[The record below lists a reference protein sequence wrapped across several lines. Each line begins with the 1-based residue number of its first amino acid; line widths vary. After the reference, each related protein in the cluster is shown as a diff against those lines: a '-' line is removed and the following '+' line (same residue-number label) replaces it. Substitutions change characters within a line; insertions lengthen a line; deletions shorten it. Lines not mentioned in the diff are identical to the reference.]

1 MQRKRIINDIWVY
14 LVLGVMSVI
23 ALFPFYMMFV
33 MGTYY
38 SEDLFHGLPLLVSD
52 YFMENL
58 KTTLDNGLLATYL
71 NSILVSAASV
81 IACLFTSI
89 TIGYALAKFTF
100 RGQKAILILV
110 LIGMMLPTQISIIG
124 LSLIHISEPTRP

>member
-1 MQRKRIINDIWVY
+1 MQRKKIINDIWVY
-14 LVLGVMSVI
+14 LILGVMSII

-52 YFMENL
+52 YFVENL

-100 RGQKAILILV
+100 RGQRAIQESDKPIY
-110 LIGMMLPTQISIIG
+110 
-124 LSLIHISEPTRP
+124 H